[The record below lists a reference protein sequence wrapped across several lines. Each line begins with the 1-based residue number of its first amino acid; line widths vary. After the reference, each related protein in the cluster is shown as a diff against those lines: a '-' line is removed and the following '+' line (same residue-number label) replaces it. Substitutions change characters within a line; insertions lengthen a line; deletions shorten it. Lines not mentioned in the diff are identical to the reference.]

1 MPEDRMEK
9 RLRVGFVSIEDAS
22 SEASWSG
29 TPLNMLCALR
39 KSPGVDVELISP
51 LRLTCRWLY
60 LPFKLWS
67 RLTKK
72 SFEWRRERLSLR
84 YFAAQIEPVVRRK
97 KLDVIFSTSS
107 IPITRL
113 KASLPVVF
121 WTDANFHAMD
131 GYYTKN
137 FSSRTQAVGRRQE
150 EAALR
155 RADFACYASHW
166 AAEGA
171 KTFADPE
178 RVKVLPFGPNLPIEH
193 TRQDVEKWIRER
205 REARPQ
211 SCTLLFVGRNWARK
225 GGDIAIE
232 TARKLN
238 EAGIATTLRLVGCN
252 PPGSL
257 PPFVEV
263 FGFINKREPE
273 GYRRLVDLYR
283 TSDIFILPSRAEPFG
298 IVVAEAAAF
307 GLPAL
312 VTASGGLAETVQEGK
327 TGFRLPMESD
337 AALWAQRA
345 KMILV
350 AYGAFANSAYNEFEN
365 RLNWSA
371 SVHSLVELLQRAAQD
386 QSRKIMVA

>member
-1 MPEDRMEK
+1 MEK
-9 RLRVGFVSIEDAS
+9 SLRVGFVSIEDAS

-29 TPLNMLCALR
+29 TPLNMLRALR
-39 KSPGVDVELISP
+39 DSPGLEVELISP
-51 LRLTCRWLY
+51 LRRTCRWLY

-67 RLTKK
+67 GLTKK
-72 SFEWRRERLSLR
+72 RFEWRRERLSLR
-84 YFAAQIEPVVRRK
+84 CFAAQIEPVVRRQ

-113 KASLPVVF
+113 TASVPVVF

-137 FSSRTQAVGRRQE
+137 FSSRTRASGRRQE

-155 RADFACYASHW
+155 RANFACYASHW

-171 KTFADPE
+171 RKFADHE
-178 RVKVLPFGPNLPIEH
+178 RVKVLPFGPNLPILH

-225 GGDIAIE
+225 GGDIAVE

-238 EAGIATTLRLVGCN
+238 EAGIATTLRVAGCN
-252 PPGSL
+252 PPGPL

-273 GYRRLVDLYR
+273 GYKRLVDLYR

-327 TGFRLPMESD
+327 TGFRLSLESD
-337 AALWAQRA
+337 PALWAQRA
-345 KMILV
+345 RMILD
-350 AYGAFANSAYNEFEN
+350 AYGAFANDAYNEFEN
-365 RLNWSA
+365 RLNWSVSA
-371 SVHSLVELLQRAAQD
+371 RSLVDLLRRAAQEKG
-386 QSRKIMVA
+386 SKMKIA